1 MFRGIEKMSVEVFI
15 ILLTAAAGAIIVAAE
30 LAVIKVAEWIF
41 KAVMRKVRN
50 KKRKQF

>member
-1 MFRGIEKMSVEVFI
+1 MSVEVFI
-15 ILLTAAAGAIIVAAE
+15 ILLTEAAGAIIVVAE
-30 LAVIKVAEWIF
+30 LVVIKVAEWIF

>member
-1 MFRGIEKMSVEVFI
+1 MSVEVFI

-41 KAVMRKVRN
+41 KAVRRKVRN